1 MTTRRALTTL
11 DKLKIMVRQAVCPAC
26 GEKLGNLGDCEFDH
40 EHSLAMGGE
49 DDLDNLRAK
58 HVDCHAKKTA
68 RDAAARAKVKRIT
81 GKTKTRDK
89 ADRFKPRP
97 TGVDVYEP
105 DDHASVSRPKR
116 DWPKGRKIPSRGFD
130 QSAKRRYEK
139 EARE

>member
-81 GKTKTRDK
+81 GKTKTRNK
-89 ADRFKPRP
+89 ADRFAPLP
-97 TGVDVYEP
+97 MGADVYEAEP
-105 DDHASVSRPKR
+105 NASVSRGVKR
-116 DWPKGRKIPSRGFD
+116 PWPKGREIPSRPFPTR
-130 QSAKRRYEK
+130 AKG
-139 EARE
+139 